1 MNGKPESKLY
11 LRGDLTIYCAAEL
24 RDTLVSCL
32 LEEKTVDIS
41 GTGTVDS
48 CAMQLFIAAKKS
60 AALRGKKFRIVG
72 HTPEF
77 IKMLDLY
84 GLIRQ
89 FGDPVRV
96 PASLKNELLLSY
108 SLSADG
114 GKS

>member
-11 LRGDLTIYCAAEL
+11 LRGDLTIYSAAKL
-24 RDTLVSCL
+24 RDMLVSCV
-32 LEEKTVDIS
+32 LEEKTLDIS
-41 GTGTVDS
+41 DTGTVDS

-60 AALRGKKFRIVG
+60 AVSRGKKFRIEG

-77 IKMLDLY
+77 IRMLDLY

-89 FGDPVRV
+89 FGDPIRV
-96 PASLKNELLLSY
+96 PASLKKELSLSY
-108 SLSADG
+108 SLSGDG